1 MYAKQVMRAL
11 EQENRTVDK
20 DDILSTR
27 LSRHNLVP
35 QLTDE
40 AAYMDLF
47 RLLQPVST
55 IHNTCPGE
63 PPSLTPRTTF
73 DDKKLTD
80 SLRGSRDL
88 VKGRFL
94 GGGIGYVLA
103 SDLQIYANAFRRP
116 LIRFNENQQLVMAAL
131 RSCGPLTPRQIKEE
145 TGLLNK
151 EIMPALHR
159 MQKGFLV
166 FEDQLDN
173 DWERSWYLF
182 EEEWPKV
189 VLSDDQ
195 CIAASFEVLSRF
207 LRINVF
213 ATFEQIRDWTQFPV
227 HFLKTL
233 ITAMQDDGVISSFVV
248 AGLGDGYVLK
258 EEIPLRDTGSKD
270 SVFMLHKADPLVKAH
285 ATELKRLFGHEETLQ
300 YLLLDGELKGAVL
313 GHWRI
318 GQHDVE
324 DVAILLPLQERNH
337 RRKEI
342 LSVISRGYS
351 PPHSRILNYCGEK
364 IS

>member
-1 MYAKQVMRAL
+1 MRAL

-20 DDILSTR
+20 DDILSIR

-35 QLTDE
+35 QLADE

-182 EEEWPKV
+182 EEEWPEV

-213 ATFEQIRDWTQFPV
+213 ATFEQIRDWTRFPV

-233 ITAMQDDGVISSFVV
+233 
-248 AGLGDGYVLK
+248 
-258 EEIPLRDTGSKD
+258 TGSKD
-270 SVFMLHKADPLVKAH
+270 SIFMLHKADPLVKAH